1 MSLMGGGE
9 LTAGLVILVLAALV
23 TLGLRRR
30 GLRVGY
36 PSALFL
42 SLVPVSVLLFLILG
56 VMLILHG
63 LQLV

>member
-1 MSLMGGGE
+1 MSLIGGGE
-9 LTAGLVILVLAALV
+9 LTAGLVILVLAALL

-30 GLRVGY
+30 GLRLGY

-42 SLVPVSVLLFLILG
+42 ALVPVSVLLFLILG